1 MCGQS
6 LWFIKYRVAH
16 TQLPSSLEGQIIMI
30 LNSSDAFKRA
40 DYSFFFFCFSDE
52 FFLSTTSATHNFK
65 PIETE
70 SPKHKV

>member
-40 DYSFFFFCFSDE
+40 DYSFFFFLLFWWILPLNNISNTQ
-52 FFLSTTSATHNFK
+52 L
-65 PIETE
+65 
-70 SPKHKV
+70 

>member
-40 DYSFFFFCFSDE
+40 DYSFFFFA
-52 FFLSTTSATHNFK
+52 FLMNSSSQQHQQHTTLSQ
-65 PIETE
+65 
-70 SPKHKV
+70 